1 MNLILL
7 VIIAALVVIFAI
19 TLLCCLIKKFFCELS
34 HYDCCCCANSSKT
47 DDIESQSENTRSD
60 DHERKDIA
68 PLPRTPSLTSEQLL
82 IDISNDDEPPPAYDS
97 AMENKSDS

>member
-34 HYDCCCCANSSKT
+34 HYDCCCANSSKT

-68 PLPRTPSLTSEQLL
+68 PLSRTPSLTSEQLS
-82 IDISNDDEPPPAYDS
+82 IDIENDDDPPPAYDS
-97 AMENKSDS
+97 GMENE